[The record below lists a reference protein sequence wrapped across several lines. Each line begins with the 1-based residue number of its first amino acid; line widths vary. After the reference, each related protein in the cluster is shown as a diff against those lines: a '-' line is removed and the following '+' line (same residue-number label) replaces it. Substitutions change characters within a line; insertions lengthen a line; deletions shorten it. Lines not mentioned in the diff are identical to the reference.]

1 MNIKDFKKGQ
11 VAHILNMHTG
21 RNTEPTIRETV
32 VSNIGRKYVT
42 IEEGSRYT
50 SSDSPYDLIEN
61 SDFGDKTFL
70 CPSKE
75 YAEMHIE
82 KEELMRWLYNA
93 ASFRCE
99 YSLEQLRKVKEILEN
114 ED

>member
-11 VAHILNMHTG
+11 VAYILDMRTG
-21 RNTEPTIRETV
+21 RNTEPTIRETTV
-32 VSNIGRKYVT
+32 FSVGRKYVT
-42 IEEGSRYT
+42 VENGSKYE
-50 SSDSPYDLIEN
+50 SSDNPYGLIEN
-61 SDFGDKTFL
+61 KDWGDRAFL
-70 CPSKE
+70 CPNRE
-75 YAEMHIE
+75 CAEMYIE

-99 YSLEQLRKVKEILEN
+99 YSLEQLRKAKEILES

>member
-11 VAHILNMHTG
+11 IAYILDMHTG

-32 VSNIGRKYVT
+32 VSNIGRKYAT
-42 IEEGSRYT
+42 IENGSRYT

-82 KEELMRWLYNA
+82 RDKLYRWFLHA
-93 ASFRCE
+93 ANFGKR
-99 YSLEQLRKVKEILEN
+99 YSLEQLRKVKEILES
-114 ED
+114 EE